1 MSSLRPPTTSYTDS
15 DDVQTRLRAK
25 PKFAFLHPKKSRTSS
40 LPAPP
45 NVSIAALPLAGPD
58 PLIDID
64 PLSALSAV
72 SDDQDSYRWAVVYE
86 NQRGLK
92 IFSSLYYSYSSL
104 LPIDPP
110 PFTYA
115 TFLSQTIKEHG
126 TWRWLSPWMI
136 DMRSDSGEVQHDGFE
151 YNFAFS
157 TRFKWHPKANSMS
170 WVRRRRWIRL
180 MMRPAKSKDKKLT
193 PDSLSP
199 NTPVT
204 PAQSILAPDVARNR
218 FSVASSF
225 PPSVL
230 ESHPEEDSSY
240 LEINVDEVWQSDSL
254 EANWERC
261 RVAMRQAGRDGRIL
275 ELWRRWLG
283 YEPPEGDRRAKQR
296 KQWTEDDDPAP
307 LKDPVETPA
316 PVPHTPPPIAN
327 IIPALRRHASIFG
340 DAILHSYIYPE
351 SRARFIQMLERVGV
365 LAELNAEL
373 GAVSSSS
380 EVEFWSYLNEG
391 GEKRTLAEDSTV
403 KRK

>member
-1 MSSLRPPTTSYTDS
+1 
-15 DDVQTRLRAK
+15 
-25 PKFAFLHPKKSRTSS
+25 
-40 LPAPP
+40 
-45 NVSIAALPLAGPD
+45 
-58 PLIDID
+58 
-64 PLSALSAV
+64 
-72 SDDQDSYRWAVVYE
+72 
-86 NQRGLK
+86 
-92 IFSSLYYSYSSL
+92 
-104 LPIDPP
+104 
-110 PFTYA
+110 
-115 TFLSQTIKEHG
+115 
-126 TWRWLSPWMI
+126 MI

-199 NTPVT
+199 NTPAS

-230 ESHPEEDSSY
+230 ESHPEGDSSY

-296 KQWTEDDDPAP
+296 KQWTEDDDPAA

-327 IIPALRRHASIFG
+327 IIPALRRHASIFVCS
-340 DAILHSYIYPE
+340 L
-351 SRARFIQMLERVGV
+351 LGV
-365 LAELNAEL
+365 IHD
-373 GAVSSSS
+373 VI
-380 EVEFWSYLNEG
+380 
-391 GEKRTLAEDSTV
+391 
-403 KRK
+403 